1 MDSDYKAIDAN
12 TLLAL
17 KHDIKN
23 QLTGITLVLSQL
35 RYELPDA
42 NTDCADY
49 LEMIE
54 DSVRKIDSLLNE
66 TE

>member
-12 TLLAL
+12 TLHAL

-35 RYELPDA
+35 RYELPDT
-42 NTDCADY
+42 NPDCADY

-54 DSVRKIDSLLNE
+54 ENVRKIDSLLNDAE
-66 TE
+66 

>member
-12 TLLAL
+12 ALFAL

-23 QLTGITLVLSQL
+23 QLTNITLVLSQL
-35 RYELPDA
+35 RYELPDI
-42 NTDCADY
+42 TPECADY

-54 DSVRKIDSLLNE
+54 ASARQIDNLLNE

>member
-1 MDSDYKAIDAN
+1 MDSDYKAIAAN
-12 TLLAL
+12 TLFAL

-23 QLTGITLVLSQL
+23 QLTNITLILNQL

-42 NTDCADY
+42 TPDCVDY

-54 DSVRKIDSLLNE
+54 ASARKIDSLLNE
-66 TE
+66 AE